1 METDYSK
8 IPLLIAGTGPEA
20 QIALDIA
27 NALDVVVYGF
37 ITKTAEETNLE
48 INDLLI
54 LGEVGSKDVEVL
66 LQDENTRLVI
76 ATREASTRIEWV
88 EALSSK
94 NAEMITLVH
103 PSSVVSPF
111 ARLGQGCLIGPLSS
125 IMSGA
130 SIGSYS
136 LILNGVGIAPEVEIG
151 EHVTIEQGAQL
162 GKGVIVG
169 DESFIGAGAIIQPGV
184 EIGREAMV
192 GAGAVVM
199 KDVAEGATVFGN
211 PARVV
216 D

>member
-8 IPLLIAGTGPEA
+8 IPLLIAGTGAEA

-37 ITKTAEETNLE
+37 ITRATEETNLE

-54 LGEVGSKDVEVL
+54 LGELGSKDVEVL

-76 ATREASTRIEWV
+76 AARESAERIEWV

-94 NAEMITLVH
+94 NAEMITLIH
-103 PSSVVSPF
+103 PSAVVSPF

-125 IMSGA
+125 IMSAA

-162 GKGVIVG
+162 GKGVVVG
-169 DESFIGAGAIIQPGV
+169 DECFIGAGAIIQPGV

-199 KDVAEGATVFGN
+199 KNVPEGATVFGN